1 MSQENMEIVRE
12 VHEGLARGDFRVAAD
27 RLAPGFEWHDFPQA
41 VESATRRGAEVEQG
55 LRDVLDVYENLRV
68 ESEEFID
75 AGDKV
80 VVLGR
85 TYASAKGS
93 GLKLDLPVALV
104 WTVQACK
111 LARLDAFTERSDAL
125 AAAGLKE

>member
-1 MSQENMEIVRE
+1 V
-12 VHEGLARGDFRVAAD
+12 ARFSSGSRVGDASRS
-27 RLAPGFEWHDFPQA
+27 R
-41 VESATRRGAEVEQG
+41 SRTG

-111 LARLDAFTERSDAL
+111 LARLDAFIERSDAL